1 MAVSTDA
8 RAPLGVQA
16 HPRVEQAR
24 EAVVAG
30 LLGAVTI
37 MVWFFIV
44 DLVRGQPLATPTALG
59 TMLAR
64 GEQTAAVYA
73 AQVVD
78 MPMVAL
84 YTIVHA
90 FCFGVIGLVAVRLFA
105 IAEAHPRWI
114 FGLLLFSVF
123 FFCGFMALVS
133 IIDPDL
139 HQVIPIPAILAGN
152 LLAAAVM
159 GRYLWRRHPLDL
171 SRFM

>member
-8 RAPLGVQA
+8 RASLGVQA

-37 MVWFFIV
+37 MLWFFIV

-59 TMLAR
+59 TVMSQ
-64 GEQTAAVYA
+64 GDQTAAVYS

-78 MPMVAL
+78 MSMVAL
-84 YTIVHA
+84 YTIAHVLA
-90 FCFGVIGLVAVRLFA
+90 FGVVGLLAVRLFVT
-105 IAEAHPRWI
+105 AESHPRWI
-114 FGLLLFSVF
+114 LGLLLFSIF
-123 FFCGFMALVS
+123 FFCGFMAIVS

-139 HQVIPIPAILAGN
+139 HHVIPIPAILAGN
-152 LLAAAVM
+152 LLAALVM